1 MQNFISTYKEKY
13 EIDPNMFAVL
23 AYDATYMMATAI
35 ENAGST
41 DSQAIIDAMAA
52 LEYDGLT
59 GHMTF
64 DENRNPQKS
73 AVIVS
78 IQDNAYKFVE
88 NYNPEQ

>member
-1 MQNFISTYKEKY
+1 M
-13 EIDPNMFAVL
+13 DPNMFAVL
-23 AYDATYMMATAI
+23 GYDATNMMAQAI
-35 ENAGST
+35 SDAGST

-64 DENRNPQKS
+64 DADRNPQKS

-78 IQDNAYKFVE
+78 IQDDTYKFVE
-88 NYNPEQ
+88 NYDPEA